1 LRYEHRVR
9 SLSVF
14 HNRIRTGY
22 IMDKKR
28 IGLIRVLTTD
38 DPEVLGLHGRLI
50 MDAFPDLEVVSR
62 CIPGHPKGVYDDS
75 SEEEATPKV
84 VALAEEMAE
93 DGVSAIIVS
102 CAADPGVADAREVLD
117 IPVIGAGRAAS
128 YVGLALSKDLAVLG
142 LTEDPPKIVS
152 DILGPS
158 LLAASKPGGV
168 KTTLDLMT
176 PEGKKSVLEEAA
188 RLKAKGAKALV
199 LACTGMATIGAAKF
213 VGKELGIMAI
223 DPVIAAGLFAW
234 YATTDSF
241 GGAFSGRLLKE
252 D

>member
-1 LRYEHRVR
+1 
-9 SLSVF
+9 
-14 HNRIRTGY
+14 
-22 IMDKKR
+22 MDKKR

-158 LLAASKPGGV
+158 LLAASKPERGQDHTGPYDPRRKEICIGRGG
-168 KTTLDLMT
+168 KA
-176 PEGKKSVLEEAA
+176 ESERSKSP
-188 RLKAKGAKALV
+188 
-199 LACTGMATIGAAKF
+199 CTCVYRHG
-213 VGKELGIMAI
+213 
-223 DPVIAAGLFAW
+223 DYW
-234 YATTDSF
+234 RS
-241 GGAFSGRLLKE
+241 
-252 D
+252 